1 MNKNIAIMFL
11 IIALILVVG
20 HFLQLEDYYVYVMLI
35 GLSLVIL
42 AGLRVTTFRG
52 VSNSLAGAAT
62 AEVGVATGFMIIG
75 KMYDIY
81 YFSDIAIY
89 LLLLGP
95 IGVLIISRFF
105 RGGIAE

>member
-1 MNKNIAIMFL
+1 MNKNYLLYISVIVIFL
-11 IIALILVVG
+11 IG
-20 HFLQLEDYYVYVMLI
+20 HFLHLEEYYVYVLLI
-35 GLSLVIL
+35 GLAVSIM

-52 VSNSLAGAAT
+52 VCNSLAGAGA
-62 AEVGVATGFMIIG
+62 AEIGVATGFMVVG
-75 KMYDIY
+75 KMYGIP

-95 IGVLIISRFF
+95 IGTLIMARFF